1 MTTVLPCMNTLPR
14 YARLTFPRTSRA
26 PSRLIRCPQ
35 NRLKVSRAL
44 ADLAVSGARVTVRAK
59 LTFRNSDLQPPW
71 FEPSLARL
79 AYLEVGD
86 DMVIGSGSEEFG
98 KPVGFPLLHQ
108 MIDYR
113 EEVTMAR
120 PTLPGKGKRTTPP
133 GKRAKIKVLDVVI
146 VIGGIIG
153 IMAFNRMSIAR
164 LQRSLPNANN
174 QIVGEWKSTR
184 GPEHL
189 VFRADKTVSMT
200 VPANPAEDNAA
211 LAAPETNGPA
221 PVTGKYVV
229 VQGGKVVS
237 N

>member
-1 MTTVLPCMNTLPR
+1 
-14 YARLTFPRTSRA
+14 
-26 PSRLIRCPQ
+26 
-35 NRLKVSRAL
+35 
-44 ADLAVSGARVTVRAK
+44 
-59 LTFRNSDLQPPW
+59 
-71 FEPSLARL
+71 
-79 AYLEVGD
+79 
-86 DMVIGSGSEEFG
+86 MVIGSGAEELG
-98 KPVGFPLLHQ
+98 KPAGFPLLHQ

-133 GKRAKIKVLDVVI
+133 GTRAKIKALDVVI

-174 QIVGEWKSTR
+174 QIVGEWTSTR

-200 VPANPAEDNAA
+200 IPANPAADNAA
-211 LAAPETNGPA
+211 PVAPETNGPA
-221 PVTGKYVV
+221 PVTGKYQV
-229 VQGGKVVS
+229 VQGGKVGIQLMNGNKYTTTISPGNPNRFDLIDSATDGVTTFERLPAAPAS
-237 N
+237 AGTTPPEPPAVTTPPEPSQ

>member
-1 MTTVLPCMNTLPR
+1 
-14 YARLTFPRTSRA
+14 
-26 PSRLIRCPQ
+26 
-35 NRLKVSRAL
+35 
-44 ADLAVSGARVTVRAK
+44 
-59 LTFRNSDLQPPW
+59 
-71 FEPSLARL
+71 
-79 AYLEVGD
+79 
-86 DMVIGSGSEEFG
+86 
-98 KPVGFPLLHQ
+98 

-133 GKRAKIKVLDVVI
+133 GTRVKIKALDVVI

-164 LQRSLPNANN
+164 LQHSLPNLNS

-200 VPANPAEDNAA
+200 VPANPVEDNAA

-221 PVTGKYVV
+221 PVTGKYQPL
-229 VQGGKVVS
+229 QGGKVVIQLMNGNKYS
-237 N
+237 TAIAPGSPNRFDLIDSATDGVTTFERLPAAPASVGTTPPEPSQ